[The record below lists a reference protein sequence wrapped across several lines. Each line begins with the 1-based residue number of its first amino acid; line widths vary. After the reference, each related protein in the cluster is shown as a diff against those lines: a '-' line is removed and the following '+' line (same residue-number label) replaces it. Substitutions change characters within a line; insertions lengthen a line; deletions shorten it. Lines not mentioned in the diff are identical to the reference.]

1 MIRIAFDIGGTFTD
15 FVLEDDRSGTLQF
28 WKVPTTTSDLAKA
41 VLQGLDDLLC
51 QAGVAPEAVEGILH
65 ATTVA
70 TNAITER
77 KGSRTALLTTEGFR
91 DVLIIGRQKRYETYD
106 LYLDKPAPLVRRRD
120 IFELPERVNH
130 DGTVERPLDP
140 ATVDCLLDEILRRG
154 YESVA
159 VSLLHA
165 YAEPAHERLVGECIA
180 ARGPELAVSLS
191 SDISPKLREYE
202 RTNTTVANAY
212 IKPIIGRYLANL
224 SKALKERGVR
234 SELFIMQ
241 SNGGLV
247 SPELARAYPIR
258 IVESGPAAGVL
269 LCSVIGRREGFDQVI
284 TFDMGGTTAKLGAI
298 DGGEPAIIPTFEIN
312 QVRYRKGSG
321 LPLNISAIE
330 LLEIGAGGGSIAATD
345 MGLIKIGPE
354 SAGAEPGPICYGR
367 GGTRPTVTD
376 ASLVLGYINPD
387 YFNGGAMKLDREAAA
402 AGIRRHLG
410 DELGLKAG
418 EAAWGIYTMANA
430 NMEQAM
436 RIVSVERGRDPRRF
450 ALVAFGG
457 AGPLHASRLAHALDI
472 PTVIIPYGAGVGSA
486 IGLLEANSKI
496 DTSVTRVMAVEDAAT
511 AAIACIYDELEQR
524 ARTDLKRL
532 GTTEAPNWA
541 RFAYM
546 RYAGQGYEIRV
557 DLPAGPING
566 DYAARARVEFHR
578 AYERNYG
585 YCNTGAAVEAVDWY
599 LVATVPNMT
608 GCTERKRSQPSTRG
622 GESRRGT
629 RQAYFPELGGYVDC
643 AVVDR
648 YAMAL
653 GEVIE
658 GPAIIEE
665 RESTTVLLPD
675 DRASTSALGNLVI
688 TTGGSA

>member
-15 FVLEDDRSGTLQF
+15 FVLEDDRSGALQF

-77 KGSRTALLTTEGFR
+77 KGSHTALLTTEGFR

-106 LYLDKPAPLVRRRD
+106 LYLDKPAPLVQRRD

-130 DGTVERPLDP
+130 DGTIERPLDP
-140 ATVDCLLDEILRRG
+140 ATVDCLLDEMLRRG

-165 YAEPAHERLVGECIA
+165 YAEPAHERLVGERIA

-212 IKPIIGRYLANL
+212 IKPIVGRYLADL
-224 SKALKERGVR
+224 LKALKERGIR

-247 SPELARAYPIR
+247 SPELARTYPIR

-376 ASLVLGYINPD
+376 ANLVLGYINPD

-410 DELGLKAG
+410 DELGLKVG

-472 PTVIIPYGAGVGSA
+472 PTVIVPHGAGVGSA

-524 ARTDLKRL
+524 AHTDLKRL
-532 GTTEAPNWA
+532 GSAELPSWS
-541 RFAYM
+541 RLAYM

-557 DLPAGPING
+557 DLPTGPING
-566 DYAARARVEFHR
+566 DYAARARAEFHR
-578 AYERNYG
+578 TYERNYG
-585 YCNTGAAVEAVDWY
+585 YCNTKAAVEAVDWY
-599 LVATVPNMT
+599 LTATVPNAT
-608 GCTERKRSQPSTRG
+608 GRTERKRPQPSARG

-629 RQAYFPELGGYVDC
+629 RHAYFPELGGYVDC

-648 YAMAL
+648 YAMTL

-675 DRASTSALGNLVI
+675 DRASISPLGNLVI
-688 TTGGSA
+688 TTGRSA